1 MKSSSNIM
9 AEDGLQI
16 LLDIPPQS
24 GELFGSTATE
34 TVLSFLSRQH
44 TEEFSISDLVEA
56 VDYSQPSVSKAV
68 TVLSENDLV
77 VERREGN
84 TRWVRINRERLHVPD
99 DPYLQIP
106 QAEFEEPVRR
116 AATELRGELDGVIGV
131 VLYGSVARGEADRRS
146 DIDLWVLVEEDR
158 MANQRAANRVKQA
171 LEDEEFENGR
181 YEYEIDVE
189 ALRAVPKYIS
199 EIREVLGDGIVVHET
214 EKFRTVRNMV
224 FHGDLDE

>member
-1 MKSSSNIM
+1 MKRKSNI
-9 AEDGLQI
+9 ESEGRLQI
-16 LLDIPPQS
+16 LLDVPS
-24 GELFGSTATE
+24 RTDDLFGSTATNE
-34 TVLSFLSRQH
+34 ALSFLSRHH

-56 VDYSQPSVSKAV
+56 VDYSQPSISKAV

-84 TRWVRINRERLHVPD
+84 TRWVRINHERLHVPD

-106 QAEFEEPVRR
+106 QTEFQEPVRA
-116 AATELRGELDGVIGV
+116 AATELRGELDGVIGI

-158 MANQRAANRVKQA
+158 MANQRAANQVKQP
-171 LEDEEFENGR
+171 LEDEKFENGR

-189 ALRAVPKYIS
+189 GLQAVPKYIA
-199 EIREVLGDGIVVHET
+199 EIREVLSNGIVIHET
-214 EKFRTVRNMV
+214 EKFQTVRNMV

>member
-1 MKSSSNIM
+1 MKSSSNIA

-16 LLDIPPQS
+16 LLDIPAQS
-24 GELFGSTATE
+24 GALFGSTATDR
-34 TVLSFLSRQH
+34 VLSFLSRHH

-84 TRWVRINRERLHVPD
+84 TRWVRINLERLHVPT

-106 QAEFEEPVRR
+106 QSEFHEPVK
-116 AATELRGELDGVIGV
+116 AVVTELCEELNGVIGI

-146 DIDLWVLVEEDR
+146 DVDLWVLVEEDR
-158 MANQRAANRVKQA
+158 MANQRAANQIKQA

-181 YEYEIDVE
+181 YEYDIDVE
-189 ALRAVPKYIS
+189 ALQAVPKYIA
-199 EIREVLGDGIVVHET
+199 EIREVLSDGIVIHET
-214 EKFRTVRNMV
+214 EKFQTVQNMV